1 VAGHGLIRPERA
13 MPAHV
18 HAPCR
23 LRPAIQFPG
32 KAMGAAMIVD
42 RDRDLMKEAVSELAR
57 LKGAAEG
64 PTRFLSRL
72 YASALEEWAGRLG
85 MDPLQLSKL
94 VPMGDG
100 APGHGTR

>member
-1 VAGHGLIRPERA
+1 
-13 MPAHV
+13 
-18 HAPCR
+18 
-23 LRPAIQFPG
+23 
-32 KAMGAAMIVD
+32 MIVD
-42 RDRDLMKEAVSELAR
+42 RDLDLLKEAVSELAR

-72 YASALEEWAGRLG
+72 YASALEEWAGRPG

-94 VPMGDG
+94 VPTGDG